1 MKIGFIGCGAMTQ
14 ALASKWQGKHELF
27 LSGRDLDKAV
37 TVATEFDARSGAA
50 REAVEFGEVVVLA
63 TRAEDTFEAI
73 RQTGGDTAFAG
84 KVVVDINNPV
94 SIETFLTTRE
104 EGSSLTEA
112 IQQVLPSAS
121 VGKAFN
127 MAQAAVWRDPD
138 MTYDGR
144 KMVTLYTAG
153 SDQASEVI
161 AELIRDVGSEPL
173 KLGSNAHAYQLE
185 AAAAMVIKFLFAGR
199 DPHTIFN
206 FIQPEVKP
214 IR

>member
-1 MKIGFIGCGAMTQ
+1 MRIGFIGSGAMTQ
-14 ALASKWQGKHELF
+14 ALASKWRGKHALF
-27 LSGRDLDKAV
+27 LSGRDLDKAAK
-37 TVATEFDARSGAA
+37 VAAGLDARSGTA

-63 TRAEDTFEAI
+63 TRAEDALEAI
-73 RQTGGDTAFAG
+73 QQAGGDAAFAG

-94 SIETFLTTRE
+94 NIETFLTTRE
-104 EGSSLTEA
+104 DGESLTEA
-112 IQQVLPSAS
+112 IQRVLPSAE

-127 MAQAAVWRDPD
+127 MAQAAVWQDAD

-144 KMVTLYTAG
+144 TMVTLYTAG

-161 AELIRDVGSEPL
+161 AELIGDVGSEPL
-173 KLGSNAHAYQLE
+173 KLGGNAHAYQLE

-199 DPHTIFN
+199 DPHTIFS

-214 IR
+214 IH